1 MLFSKEVKRQRVK
14 LDIMEPSIPLL
25 KFVKIRYIEGS
36 GISNFTVYLDSKFA
50 KLNHSQVQLVVLVL
64 PKSKDICKIFTQLSF
79 VHHLSNITG
88 AYAQMLQQIL
98 KEQVNNI
105 SLFLI

>member
-1 MLFSKEVKRQRVK
+1 
-14 LDIMEPSIPLL
+14 MEPSIPLL

-64 PKSKDICKIFTQLSF
+64 PKFFTEITHGCLKLSF

>member
-1 MLFSKEVKRQRVK
+1 
-14 LDIMEPSIPLL
+14 MEPSIPLL

-64 PKSKDICKIFTQLSF
+64 PKFFTEITHGCLKIFAKFSLSC
-79 VHHLSNITG
+79 HLSIIF
-88 AYAQMLQQIL
+88 QIL
-98 KEQVNNI
+98 LGLMHKCYNK
-105 SLFLI
+105 S

>member
-1 MLFSKEVKRQRVK
+1 
-14 LDIMEPSIPLL
+14 MEPSIPLL
-25 KFVKIRYIEGS
+25 KFVKIRYIEGKLIIDYDNPLQTPI
-36 GISNFTVYLDSKFA
+36 GLYLCS
-50 KLNHSQVQLVVLVL
+50 VVSRFR
-64 PKSKDICKIFTQLSF
+64 SKDICKIFTQLSF

>member
-1 MLFSKEVKRQRVK
+1 
-14 LDIMEPSIPLL
+14 MEPSIPLL

-36 GISNFTVYLDSKFA
+36 
-50 KLNHSQVQLVVLVL
+50 VQLVVLVL

>member
-1 MLFSKEVKRQRVK
+1 
-14 LDIMEPSIPLL
+14 MEPSIPLL

-36 GISNFTVYLDSKFA
+36 
-50 KLNHSQVQLVVLVL
+50 VQLVVLVL
-64 PKSKDICKIFTQLSF
+64 PKFFTEITHGCLKLSF